1 MSQWSASRRQFLQ
14 IGIAAGTVRVTG
26 CSQPIESNGSERT
39 TKGNG
44 EDETNDT
51 LTSTESD
58 QSTSQLV
65 FEDQFNDGAY
75 DDKWGVKPGHGSP
88 NSTVSENN
96 GSLIHIVEG
105 ASSMGAGNITTLDD
119 FSASGT
125 KRLVTRL
132 KTQST
137 DYSGFGFVLSFG
149 SDGQEGG
156 LTLTERNTQDEH
168 GLRINEWEAGTP
180 PEVLDEQADST
191 AWTEYSMTVD
201 LDDNTVTSV
210 SRGDSEYDLTYEF
223 GTEYSDVY
231 VIELGNGQNH
241 RVQYDYFRIEEG

>member
-1 MSQWSASRRQFLQ
+1 MGQWSASRRRFLQ
-14 IGIAAGTVRVTG
+14 IGIAAGTMGVTG
-26 CSQPIESNGSERT
+26 CSQPIDGSQSESNT
-39 TKGNG
+39 AANG
-44 EDETNDT
+44 GDGANDT

-58 QSTSQLV
+58 QSTAQLV
-65 FEDQFNDGAY
+65 FEDQFNDEAY
-75 DDKWGVKPGHGSP
+75 DDNWGVKPGHGSP

-156 LTLTERNTQDEH
+156 LTLTERNTQDEQ
-168 GLRINEWEAGTP
+168 GLRINEWDAGTS

-191 AWTEYSMTVD
+191 AWTEYTMTVD
-201 LDDNTVTSV
+201 FDANTVTSI
-210 SRGDSEYDLTYEF
+210 SRGDSEYELEYAF

-241 RVQYDYFRIEEG
+241 RVQYDYFRIEEV